1 MFQALVSYVAS
12 GSYALDRADVDQ
24 EVLLAREVVVQ
35 TQGLGS
41 YPLLYTALPHAL
53 LSKIS
58 KSLLGGEDLIFCCD

>member
-1 MFQALVSYVAS
+1 MFQALVSYAAS
-12 GSYALDRADVDQ
+12 GSYPLDRAGVDQ

-35 TQGLGS
+35 TQGWGS

-58 KSLLGGEDLIFCCD
+58 KSLLRGGRLNFLL